1 MCFLSGLSR
10 FLMAIV
16 LVDSCAKSI
25 IYANAIEAFAIGE
38 ICSILEVLSSTLAM
52 LAFGHL

>member
-10 FLMAIV
+10 FLIAIV
-16 LVDSCAKSI
+16 LVDSCPKSI